1 MKFGQEPRELHVLCS
16 VCTVQYGIDINSS
29 IVPNAIHPYK
39 ERWKEFERA
48 NFSIWTQ
55 NIQKKNNLDL
65 FHDVIFFRF

>member
-1 MKFGQEPRELHVLCS
+1 MDKSQESYMYYV

-39 ERWKEFERA
+39 ERWKEFQRA

-55 NIQKKNNLDL
+55 NIQKKIILIY
-65 FHDVIFFRF
+65 FMM